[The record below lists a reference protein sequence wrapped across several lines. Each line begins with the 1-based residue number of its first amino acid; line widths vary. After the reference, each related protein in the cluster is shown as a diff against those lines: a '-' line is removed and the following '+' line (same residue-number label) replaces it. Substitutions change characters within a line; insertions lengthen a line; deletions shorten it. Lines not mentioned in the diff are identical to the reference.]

1 MSRSR
6 VRKRPRGEAF
16 ARRPIDKL
24 LKAVEQTVTTSQ
36 TSTDLTT
43 ATFPC
48 TVVGIRWEFS
58 LTINSAVAN
67 AATYWAI
74 IIVRDGQVAG
84 TLAISNAASFY
95 EPEQD
100 VLAFGH
106 MSVRDSDTTQ
116 GPGVAMQSGST
127 KTMRKLK
134 GGDMLQIIAISNVA
148 TGSVIR
154 GVVQFFCK
162 A

>member
-16 ARRPIDKL
+16 AKRPIDKL

-36 TSTDLTT
+36 VSTDLIT

-48 TVVGIRWEFS
+48 TIVGIRWAFS
-58 LTINSAVAN
+58 HTINSTTAN
-67 AATYWAI
+67 SSNYWAI
-74 IIVRDGQVAG
+74 VIVRDGQVAS
-84 TLAISNAASFY
+84 TLAISNAGPFY

-106 MSVRDSDTTQ
+106 MTVRDADTSQ
-116 GPGVAMQSGST
+116 GPGIAHETGST

-134 GGDMLQIIAISNVA
+134 GGDKLEVISIGNAV
-148 TGSVIR
+148 TGAVFR
-154 GVVQFFCK
+154 GVIQFFCK